1 MAGKR
6 VFHSVVF
13 DWNGTLVNDAR
24 FYYMRVLVP
33 ILEEFG
39 IDLAAYKSS
48 AGYDRLRY
56 QYSMLG
62 PEKFID
68 MVAAQHNKDLS
79 WQEAVLPLVVSNYS
93 KESPRLMPHA
103 ENVVSV
109 LHDKM
114 HIPIGAVSGM
124 RHDLFITALKEKGL
138 YDYFMLRRGSISH
151 KTATFRAFLDLVNCR
166 DEPQRVLLVSDI
178 NKDLQEAEK
187 AGLTAVGIDRGYGDA
202 ESLEEAEPFAIIS
215 NLPEIFRLGEFRP
228 RRFE

>member
-1 MAGKR
+1 MAAKR

-33 ILEEFG
+33 ILENYG
-39 IDLAAYKSS
+39 IDMSAYKTR
-48 AGYDRLRY
+48 AGYDKLRY

-62 PEKFID
+62 PEKFIE
-68 MVAAQHNKDLS
+68 MVAMQHNKDLD
-79 WQEAVLPLVVSNYS
+79 WKEAVLPLVVINYGEERP
-93 KESPRLMPHA
+93 KLMPYA
-103 ENVVSV
+103 EDVIRL
-109 LHDKM
+109 LHDEM

-124 RHDLFITALKEKGL
+124 RHDLFTEALREKGL
-138 YDYFMLRRGSISH
+138 YNYFLLRRGSISH
-151 KTATFRAFLDLVNCR
+151 KTATFRAFLGLVNCD

-187 AGLTAVGIDRGYGDA
+187 AGLTAVGINRGYGDHA
-202 ESLEEAEPFAIIS
+202 SLEEAEPFAIIS
-215 NLPEIFRLGEFRP
+215 NLPEIFQLGEFRP